1 MADKTDE
8 PTTPTGENPVYDSI
22 VDGGEPVVATVD
34 SEPDADEAPP
44 ALVEPEEIVVEESE
58 TVGYVDDE
66 PVFVEEETT
75 VVEEAYAPE
84 DTSTHEEPQAP
95 PAAYAP
101 QEPQAPVAPVSP
113 QPSVVYVNAPQAP
126 VDKGNRGFG
135 VLISVAA
142 TIVFLIVLA
151 IVMTIIYSAR
161 ADGLYLD
168 FLGQTAFYVPALFFL
183 IGSIVLV
190 LLLNRAG
197 WWTYVIG
204 SLVVALFVYFATIG
218 TVLLSNGVVLLTPAE
233 AAEQFRLGTVSP
245 FTIAAALVAR
255 EIMIWAGAIIASRGR
270 KLKVR
275 NADAKAAFER
285 ERAQARGY

>member
-66 PVFVEEETT
+66 PVYVEEETT
-75 VVEEAYAPE
+75 VVEETRA
-84 DTSTHEEPQAP
+84 HEEPQ
-95 PAAYAP
+95 AAYAP

-135 VLISVAA
+135 VLISVVA

-218 TVLLSNGVVLLTPAE
+218 TVLLSNGVVMLTPAE
-233 AAEQFRLGTVSP
+233 AAEQFRLGTISP

-255 EIMIWAGAIIASRGR
+255 EVMIWAGAIIASRGR

>member
-44 ALVEPEEIVVEESE
+44 TLVEPEEIVVEESE

-66 PVFVEEETT
+66 PEFVEDETT
-75 VVEEAYAPE
+75 VVEAAR
-84 DTSTHEEPQAP
+84 EEPQAP
-95 PAAYAP
+95 QAAYAP
-101 QEPQAPVAPVSP
+101 QEPQAPVAPVAP
-113 QPSVVYVNAPQAP
+113 QPSVVYVNAPQEP

-142 TIVFLIVLA
+142 SIVYLIVLG
-151 IVMTIIYSAR
+151 IVMTIIYGSR
-161 ADGLYLD
+161 PGGISLN
-168 FLGQTAFYVPALFFL
+168 FLGQAAFYVPALFFL

-218 TVLLSNGVVLLTPAE
+218 TVLLSNGVVMLTPEE

-255 EIMIWAGAIIASRGR
+255 EVMIWAGAIIASRGR

>member
-75 VVEEAYAPE
+75 VVEETRA
-84 DTSTHEEPQAP
+84 HEEPQ
-95 PAAYAP
+95 AAYAP
-101 QEPQAPVAPVSP
+101 QEPQAPVAPVAP

-135 VLISVAA
+135 VLISVVA

-218 TVLLSNGVVLLTPAE
+218 TVLLSNGVVMLTPAE
-233 AAEQFRLGTVSP
+233 AAEQFRLGTTSP

-255 EIMIWAGAIIASRGR
+255 EVMIWAGAIIASRGR

>member
-34 SEPDADEAPP
+34 SESDAEEAPP

-66 PVFVEEETT
+66 PVLVEEETT
-75 VVEEAYAPE
+75 VVEETRA
-84 DTSTHEEPQAP
+84 HEEPQAP

-101 QEPQAPVAPVSP
+101 QEQQAPVAPVAP
-113 QPSVVYVNAPQAP
+113 QPSVVYVNAPQEP

-218 TVLLSNGVVLLTPAE
+218 TVLLSNGVVMLTPAE

-255 EIMIWAGAIIASRGR
+255 EVMIWAGAIIASRGR

>member
-75 VVEEAYAPE
+75 VVE
-84 DTSTHEEPQAP
+84 DTRAHEEPQAP

-101 QEPQAPVAPVSP
+101 QEQQAPVAPVAP
-113 QPSVVYVNAPQAP
+113 QPSVVYVNAPQEP

-218 TVLLSNGVVLLTPAE
+218 TVLLSNGVVMLTPAE

-255 EIMIWAGAIIASRGR
+255 EVMIWAGAIIASRGR